1 MMECMPRLID
11 AGAKKFVAAIEQ
23 QIELKTKVKI
33 VIVAAALL
41 VFCPMNCNRF
51 FKIPIYFP
59 EMLK

>member
-11 AGAKKFVAAIEQ
+11 VGAKKFVAAIEQ

-33 VIVAAALL
+33 VIVAAALR
-41 VFCPMNCNRF
+41 VFCPMHCNRF

-59 EMLK
+59 KMLK